1 MDGAPVSRFDWM
13 ERFAR
18 RLMELRP
25 AMNSITAATH
35 AVEEHRSAPD
45 AVPETAAERFAEVRY
60 PQTPCP

>member
-1 MDGAPVSRFDWM
+1 MDEGPISRIEWL

-35 AVEEHRSAPD
+35 AVEAHRTVAD
-45 AVPETAAERFAEVRY
+45 AVPEVEAVRLAEERY
-60 PQTPCP
+60 PLSP